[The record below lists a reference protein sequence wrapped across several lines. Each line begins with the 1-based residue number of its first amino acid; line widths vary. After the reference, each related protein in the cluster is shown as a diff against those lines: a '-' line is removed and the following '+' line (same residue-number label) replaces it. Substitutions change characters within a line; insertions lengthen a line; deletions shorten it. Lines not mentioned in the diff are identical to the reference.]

1 MLQQKLITLIR
12 SEILDGL
19 VNEHCDS
26 FSNVDINNADDNNF
40 VELVTFWRSC
50 DDKQKKS
57 IRSLMRFSSQNSLA
71 SLLALIDNS
80 SFCYE
85 ASNELGIQEFKLNA
99 ETNQGEVSL
108 EQDLTDIFWEQEREG
123 GYVK

>member
-12 SEILDGL
+12 NEMLDGL
-19 VNEHCDS
+19 VNDCCDS
-26 FSNVDINNADDNNF
+26 FSNVEIDIVTDKKF
-40 VELVTFWRSC
+40 VELVNFWRDC
-50 DDKQKKS
+50 DEKQKEF

-85 ASNELGIQEFKLNA
+85 ANNELGIKEFKLSA
-99 ETNQGEVSL
+99 ITSKGEVSL
-108 EQDLTDIFWEQEREG
+108 EQDLTDIFWEQEEEG
-123 GYVK
+123 GHV